1 MLKKYTVEGM
11 TCNHCVHHVTVA
23 LSEVEGVKDVKVSL
37 AEKSALVN
45 SDDTVT
51 FETWIRRACRS
62 APSQQTSLLGHR
74 DLQFFCEPAD
84 VDRPTLHAA
93 SL

>member
-11 TCNHCVHHVTVA
+11 TCNHCVHHVSMA

-45 SDDTVT
+45 SEDSVQ
-51 FETWIRRACRS
+51 FETLKA
-62 APSQQTSLLGHR
+62 AVEEAGY
-74 DLQFFCEPAD
+74 
-84 VDRPTLHAA
+84 TLVG
-93 SL
+93 

>member
-11 TCNHCVHHVTVA
+11 TCNHCVHHVTMA

-45 SDDTVT
+45 SSDDVH
-51 FETWIRRACRS
+51 FET
-62 APSQQTSLLGHR
+62 LK
-74 DLQFFCEPAD
+74 
-84 VDRPTLHAA
+84 AA
-93 SL
+93 VEEAGYKLVG

>member
-11 TCNHCVHHVTVA
+11 TCNHCVHHVTMA

-45 SDDTVT
+45 SLDDVQ
-51 FETWIRRACRS
+51 FET
-62 APSQQTSLLGHR
+62 LK
-74 DLQFFCEPAD
+74 
-84 VDRPTLHAA
+84 AA
-93 SL
+93 VEEAGYKLVG

>member
-11 TCNHCVHHVTVA
+11 TCNHCVHHVSMA

-45 SDDTVT
+45 SEDSVQ
-51 FETWIRRACRS
+51 FET
-62 APSQQTSLLGHR
+62 LK
-74 DLQFFCEPAD
+74 
-84 VDRPTLHAA
+84 AA
-93 SL
+93 VEEAGYKLVG

>member
-37 AEKSALVN
+37 AEKSVLVN
-45 SDDTVT
+45 SEDSVN
-51 FETWIRRACRS
+51 FETLRS
-62 APSQQTSLLGHR
+62 AVEEAGYKLVG
-74 DLQFFCEPAD
+74 
-84 VDRPTLHAA
+84 
-93 SL
+93 

>member
-11 TCNHCVHHVTVA
+11 TCNHCVHHVSMA

-45 SDDTVT
+45 SEDGVQ
-51 FETWIRRACRS
+51 FET
-62 APSQQTSLLGHR
+62 LK
-74 DLQFFCEPAD
+74 
-84 VDRPTLHAA
+84 AA
-93 SL
+93 VEEAGYKLVG

>member
-11 TCNHCVHHVTVA
+11 TCNHCVHHVTMA

-45 SDDTVT
+45 SLDDIQ
-51 FETWIRRACRS
+51 FET
-62 APSQQTSLLGHR
+62 L
-74 DLQFFCEPAD
+74 E
-84 VDRPTLHAA
+84 AA
-93 SL
+93 VAEAGYKLVG

>member
-11 TCNHCVHHVTVA
+11 TCNHCVHHVTMA

-45 SDDTVT
+45 SEDSVQ
-51 FETWIRRACRS
+51 FET
-62 APSQQTSLLGHR
+62 LK
-74 DLQFFCEPAD
+74 
-84 VDRPTLHAA
+84 AA
-93 SL
+93 VEEAGYKLVG

>member
-1 MLKKYTVEGM
+1 MKYTQGGYIIMSEVRTMLKKYAVEGM

-45 SDDTVT
+45 SDDSVS
-51 FETWIRRACRS
+51 FETLRA
-62 APSQQTSLLGHR
+62 AVEEAGYKLVG
-74 DLQFFCEPAD
+74 
-84 VDRPTLHAA
+84 
-93 SL
+93 

>member
-11 TCNHCVHHVTVA
+11 TCNHCVHHVTMA

-45 SDDTVT
+45 SSDDVQ
-51 FETWIRRACRS
+51 FET
-62 APSQQTSLLGHR
+62 LK
-74 DLQFFCEPAD
+74 
-84 VDRPTLHAA
+84 AA
-93 SL
+93 VEEAGYKLVG

>member
-11 TCNHCVHHVTVA
+11 TCNHCVHHVSTA

-45 SDDTVT
+45 SEDSVQ
-51 FETWIRRACRS
+51 FET
-62 APSQQTSLLGHR
+62 LK
-74 DLQFFCEPAD
+74 
-84 VDRPTLHAA
+84 AA
-93 SL
+93 VEEAGYKLVG

>member
-1 MLKKYTVEGM
+1 MSEVITMLKKFAVEGM

-45 SDDTVT
+45 FDDSVS
-51 FETWIRRACRS
+51 FETLRA
-62 APSQQTSLLGHR
+62 AVEEAGYKLVG
-74 DLQFFCEPAD
+74 
-84 VDRPTLHAA
+84 
-93 SL
+93 

>member
-11 TCNHCVHHVTVA
+11 TCNHCVHHVSMA

-45 SDDTVT
+45 SEDSVQ
-51 FETWIRRACRS
+51 FETLKVAVEE
-62 APSQQTSLLGHR
+62 AGYKLVG
-74 DLQFFCEPAD
+74 
-84 VDRPTLHAA
+84 
-93 SL
+93 

>member
-1 MLKKYTVEGM
+1 MLKKFAVEGM

-45 SDDTVT
+45 SDD
-51 FETWIRRACRS
+51 
-62 APSQQTSLLGHR
+62 
-74 DLQFFCEPAD
+74 
-84 VDRPTLHAA
+84 
-93 SL
+93 

>member
-45 SDDTVT
+45 SEDSVSFDTLRVAV
-51 FETWIRRACRS
+51 EEAGYK
-62 APSQQTSLLGHR
+62 LVG
-74 DLQFFCEPAD
+74 
-84 VDRPTLHAA
+84 
-93 SL
+93 

>member
-11 TCNHCVHHVTVA
+11 TCNHCVHHVTMA

-45 SDDTVT
+45 SEDSVQ
-51 FETWIRRACRS
+51 FE
-62 APSQQTSLLGHR
+62 PLK
-74 DLQFFCEPAD
+74 
-84 VDRPTLHAA
+84 AA
-93 SL
+93 VEEAGYKLVG